1 MGATP
6 PFLLVGGGVFM
17 SIVAIQKSEI
27 LVNPSLPVTQVLFI
41 EFWSDGSRLVIH
53 SGLNEACDSA
63 TNYIMTLNWVS
74 TYTAFTN
81 QPDSDCPIQFV
92 LSDSL
97 KVLILRVCMGKPIV
111 LPL

>member
-1 MGATP
+1 MAKTQATQNTAEI
-6 PFLLVGGGVFM
+6 G
-17 SIVAIQKSEI
+17 IQ
-27 LVNPSLPVTQVLFI
+27 SLEVTLRGRN
-41 EFWSDGSRLVIH
+41 GSRLVIH